1 MTVTFA
7 IVKESSV
14 KLLRRPFV
22 RRLDMDCFILMNKNT
37 PVLKLEIDEKGN
49 IHKVVEKICPEYLP
63 IGFSKEYLN
72 KSMLN
77 DWWSGRCIPASRDG
91 LQEALASMNLSTPN
105 ELIAKNFGLSLSD
118 QYWMKPVN
126 SHLKWKEINFFTNDF
141 SDDVGEALISGEF
154 HGDFMSPNNT
164 SDGWLRKKWTISD
177 GKRVLL
183 KAGSAGYQQ
192 EPLNEVL
199 ANIIC
204 RRLKMENY
212 TKYHVQYTEDYAF
225 SVCENFITEDT
236 ELATAKMVMEAQ
248 KQRGNISDY
257 QHYVNCCDSLGFYV
271 IPALDDMLVLDF
283 IICNQDRH
291 YNNFGIIRNVH
302 SLEIEKAAPIF
313 DTGTAAFVNAADIRI
328 ENKSVNKAKPFRKYH
343 EEQIQLV
350 SDIEKYDFSALK
362 GIEEEYEQLL
372 KASPFMHGSRRDKL
386 VLWIQKRT
394 QSIMNRKLTNKNLY
408 MIQKEA
414 KQVLRKRK
422 TIR

>member
-1 MTVTFA
+1 MS
-7 IVKESSV
+7 K
-14 KLLRRPFV
+14 
-22 RRLDMDCFILMNKNT
+22 FILMNKNT
-37 PVLKLEIDEKGN
+37 PVLKLEMDEKGN
-49 IHKVVEKICPEYLP
+49 IQKVVEKIYPKYLP
-63 IGFSKEYLN
+63 IGLSGEYVN
-72 KSMLN
+72 RSMLN
-77 DWWSGRCIPASRDG
+77 DWWSGRSIPASRDG
-91 LQEALASMNLSTPN
+91 LLEALESMKISTSN

-118 QYWMKPVN
+118 QYWMKPID
-126 SHLKWKEINFFTNDF
+126 SHLEWKDINFFTNDF
-141 SDDVGEALISGEF
+141 SDDVGKALISGEF
-154 HGDFMSPNNT
+154 HGNFMSPNNT
-164 SDGWLRKKWTISD
+164 SDGWLRKKWTIAG

-204 RRLKMENY
+204 RRLKIADY
-212 TKYHVQYTEDYAF
+212 TKYDLQYTEDYAF

-236 ELATAKMVMEAQ
+236 ELAMAKMVMEVQ

-257 QHYVNCCDSLGFYV
+257 QHYVNCCDSLGLNV

-302 SLEIEKAAPIF
+302 SLQVEKAAPIF
-313 DTGTAAFVNAADIRI
+313 DTGTSAFVNAADVRI
-328 ENKSVNKAKPFRKYH
+328 GNKAVNKSKPFRKYH

-362 GIEEEYEQLL
+362 GIEEEYDQIL
-372 KASPFMHGSRRDKL
+372 KESPFMHESRRDKL

-394 QSIMNRKLTNKNLY
+394 QNIINRKLTNKNLY
-408 MIQKEA
+408 MVQKEA